1 MMGCSHLVLGA
12 AGYLAVESCAP
23 GLGLHQAAPAEL
35 AAGALVASGAAM
47 MADLDHPSATVSRT
61 LGPVTHALSR
71 VVHVVVG
78 GHRKGTHTIWAWL
91 GMTALTSWALGLSS
105 SPWIVLGVSIFA
117 AALFLRVLTEAD
129 GIICLL
135 LAAVLGG
142 AVTLAAGHDHAWLLV
157 AVSSGYA
164 LHLVGDVI
172 TVEGIPPLYPLGPQV
187 RVPIIGAVGHWR
199 ERCAGAACG
208 LVAFY
213 LLVTMVFLPG
223 WQEQQRQQ
231 LMDRPS
237 SGVAQ
242 VVVMTGTRESAR
254 R

>member
-1 MMGCSHLVLGA
+1 MMGRSHLLLGA

-47 MADLDHPSATVSRT
+47 MADRDHPSATVSRT
-61 LGPVTHALSR
+61 LGPVTHVLAR
-71 VVHVVVG
+71 VVHVLAG

-91 GMTALTSWALGLSS
+91 AMTALTSWALGLSS
-105 SPWIVLGVSIFA
+105 GPWIVLGVSIFA
-117 AALFLRVLTEAD
+117 AALFLRVLTDAD
-129 GIICLL
+129 GVVCLL

-142 AVTLAAGHDHAWLLV
+142 AATLAAGHDHSWLLV

-172 TVEGIPPLYPLGPQV
+172 TVEGIPPLFPLGPQV
-187 RVPIIGAVGHWR
+187 RIPIIGAVGHWR
-199 ERCAGAACG
+199 EHCAGAACG

-231 LMDRPS
+231 LMGRPS

-242 VVVMTGTRESAR
+242 VVMAGTRESVR